1 MVARPATNGASP
13 NSNASLEERCHVKPQ
28 LPRTKRDGRSGRGLI
43 VVTSFAFN
51 ETVST

>member
-1 MVARPATNGASP
+1 M
-13 NSNASLEERCHVKPQ
+13 SNHNCLAP
-28 LPRTKRDGRSGRGLI
+28 KRDGRSGRGLI